1 MTSEIAVNSNTTAP
15 RVLSGIQPSG
25 VLHVGNYFGATRQ
38 HIEYQD
44 RFPGEA
50 FYFIADYHSLTTVGD
65 PQTLADQSRGVA
77 IDYLALGLDSE
88 KATFYRQ
95 SDVPEVTELTW
106 VLSCVTGKGLLD
118 RAVSYKDKVQQGINP
133 SVGLFTYPMLMAAD
147 ILIVRST
154 MVPVGQDQTQHLEI
168 TRDIAG
174 SFNSAY
180 NTDLFP
186 MPDTLLND
194 AAIVPGIDGRKMSKS
209 YDNAVPIFAT
219 EAEIKAKVKRVKT
232 SSTALGDP
240 IDPDTDTVFQLF
252 RLFGHPD
259 EVEELRNGYLAG
271 EIGYGK
277 SKEMLRSVMTGYFEP
292 YRARREELENDPD
305 YVEDVLREGAKRA
318 RAEARITLDRV
329 REIVGLSSAIRV
341 GTAQ

>member
-1 MTSEIAVNSNTTAP
+1 MTSKTAVNSTATA

-25 VLHVGNYFGATRQ
+25 VLHVGNYFGAIKQ
-38 HIEYQD
+38 HIEHQD

-50 FYFIADYHSLTTVGD
+50 FYFIANYHSMTTVGD
-65 PQTLADQSRGVA
+65 PQALADLTQGVA
-77 IDYLALGLDSE
+77 LDYLALGLDPA

-106 VLSCVTGKGLLD
+106 ILSCVTGKGLLD
-118 RAVSYKDKVQQGINP
+118 RAVSYKDKVQQGINA

-174 SFNSAY
+174 SFNAAY
-180 NTDLFP
+180 DTDIFP

-194 AAIVPGIDGRKMSKS
+194 DAVVPGIDGRKMSKS

-232 SSTALGDP
+232 SSMALGDP
-240 IDPDTDTVFQLF
+240 IDPETDTVFQLF
-252 RLFGHPD
+252 RLFGNPD

-292 YRARREELENDPD
+292 YRARREELENDSD
-305 YVEDVLREGAKRA
+305 YVEDVLQEGAKRA
-318 RAEARITLDRV
+318 RAEARFTVDRV
-329 REIVGLSSAIRV
+329 REIVGLGAATRV
-341 GTAQ
+341 GSAR

>member
-1 MTSEIAVNSNTTAP
+1 MTNEIAGSSTP

-25 VLHVGNYFGATRQ
+25 VLHVGNYFGAIKQ
-38 HIEYQD
+38 HIEHQA

-65 PQTLADQSRGVA
+65 AQTLADQTQGVA
-77 IDYLALGLDSE
+77 LDYLALGLDPA

-95 SDVPEVTELTW
+95 SDVPEITELTW
-106 VLSCVTGKGLLD
+106 ILSCVTGKGLLD
-118 RAVSYKDKVQQGINP
+118 RAVSYKDKVQQGINA

-194 AAIVPGIDGRKMSKS
+194 AAIVPGIDGQKMSKS

-232 SSTALGDP
+232 SSAAMGDP

-259 EVEELRNGYLAG
+259 EVEELRNGYVAG

-277 SKEMLRSVMTGYFEP
+277 SKEMLRNVMSGYFEP
-292 YRARREELENDPD
+292 YRARREELTHDSD
-305 YVEDVLREGAKRA
+305 FVEDVLQEGAKRA
-318 RAEARITLDRV
+318 RAEARITVDRV
-329 REIVGLSSAIRV
+329 REIVGLSSASRV
-341 GTAQ
+341 GAAK

>member
-1 MTSEIAVNSNTTAP
+1 MASEIAVTSKPEP

-25 VLHVGNYFGATRQ
+25 VLHIGNYFGAIKQ
-38 HIEYQD
+38 HIEHQD

-65 PQTLADQSRGVA
+65 PQLLADQTIGVA
-77 IDYLALGLDSE
+77 LDYLALGLDPE

-106 VLSCVTGKGLLD
+106 ILSCVTGKGLLD
-118 RAVSYKDKVQQGINP
+118 RAVSYKDKVQQGINA

-180 NTDLFP
+180 DTDLFP

-194 AAIVPGIDGRKMSKS
+194 AAIVPGIDGQKMSKS
-209 YDNAVPIFAT
+209 YDNTVPIFAT
-219 EAEIKAKVKRVKT
+219 ESEIKAKVKRIKT
-232 SSTALGDP
+232 SSTPLGDP
-240 IDPDTDTVFQLF
+240 IDPETDVVFQLF
-252 RLFGHPD
+252 RLFGEPD
-259 EVEELRNGYLAG
+259 EVEELRSGYLAG

-277 SKEMLRSVMTGYFEP
+277 SKSMLREVMSGYFEQ
-292 YRARREELENDPD
+292 YRERRNELENDTD
-305 YVEDVLREGAKRA
+305 YVEDVLRNGAQRA
-318 RAEARITLDRV
+318 RAEARTTIDLA
-329 REIVGLSSAIRV
+329 REIVGLSVRTRV
-341 GTAQ
+341 GATR